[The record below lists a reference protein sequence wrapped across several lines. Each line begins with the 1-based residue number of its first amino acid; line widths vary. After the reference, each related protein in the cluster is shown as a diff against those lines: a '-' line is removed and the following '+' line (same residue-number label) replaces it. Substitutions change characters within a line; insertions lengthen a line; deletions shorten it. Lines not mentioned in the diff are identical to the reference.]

1 MLRAIGYLPQFHP
14 EIILRQR
21 RAVVDWIQ
29 ANARQGLYAGGQIFN
44 PPKPI
49 LLRHQQMPANRAQRH
64 ARHRPGGKQFLGLLG
79 RFQILLLR
87 LSRNS
92 QEPCQNN
99 NENKRVHFVVRKI
112 IPEHSA
118 RGKPPC
124 LSPPAR
130 LGLTE
135 RCLDFFT
142 FSA

>member
-49 LLRHQQMPANRAQRH
+49 LLRHQQMPAIRAQGH

-79 RFQILLLR
+79 RFQILLLC
-87 LSRNS
+87 SDRNS
-92 QEPCQNN
+92 Q
-99 NENKRVHFVVRKI
+99 
-112 IPEHSA
+112 
-118 RGKPPC
+118 
-124 LSPPAR
+124 
-130 LGLTE
+130 
-135 RCLDFFT
+135 
-142 FSA
+142 